1 MEQAQFGVLEMDW
14 FIASL
19 QPMRW
24 IKVPGGRSR
33 ARRGRTL
40 GGRVRGHPL
49 QQTAAAASSIGFT
62 KQPCQLLEG
71 CHFLDNHRSVK

>member
-1 MEQAQFGVLEMDW
+1 MEQAQLGVLEMDL

-33 ARRGRTL
+33 ARRGRT
-40 GGRVRGHPL
+40 HY
-49 QQTAAAASSIGFT
+49 QQTNTA
-62 KQPCQLLEG
+62 
-71 CHFLDNHRSVK
+71 

>member
-1 MEQAQFGVLEMDW
+1 MEQAQVGVLGMDW

-40 GGRVRGHPL
+40 GRVRGHPSPNQPPQPPVASAL
-49 QQTAAAASSIGFT
+49 QNNPVNYSQDVIFWTTS
-62 KQPCQLLEG
+62 E
-71 CHFLDNHRSVK
+71 V

>member
-40 GGRVRGHPL
+40 GGAVIPL
-49 QQTAAAASSIGFT
+49 PTNRQ
-62 KQPCQLLEG
+62 
-71 CHFLDNHRSVK
+71 